1 MARIAWVLKWLIL
14 LPILL
19 VVLLLAI
26 SNDQMTTVHLNPFD
40 TADPVLRVDLPLYQ
54 IAFLVFALGALC
66 GAFVVWNS
74 QRRYR
79 RKSHERREQIAMWQA
94 RATTSERQ
102 LAQSTALALRPERG

>member
-1 MARIAWVLKWLIL
+1 MAKIAAVLKWLIL

-26 SNDQMTTVHLNPFD
+26 SNDQTTTVHLNPFD
-40 TADPVLRVDLPLYQ
+40 TADPVLRLDLALYQ
-54 IAFLVFALGALC
+54 IAFIAFALGVVC
-66 GAFVVWNS
+66 GGFVVWNS

-79 RKSHERREQIAMWQA
+79 RKSSERREQVAMWQA
-94 RATTSERQ
+94 RATSSERQ